1 MTVFIFDLHGSY
13 DNEQIHTRTPESKDQ
28 ACRESLVDINP
39 HACMKDIP
47 IMSDL
52 NVIFN
57 LFFLYFL
64 YLETLIV
71 LTVLD

>member
-13 DNEQIHTRTPESKDQ
+13 DNEQIHTRTPGSKDQ

-39 HACMKDIP
+39 HARMKDIP

-52 NVIFN
+52 NVI
-57 LFFLYFL
+57 YF
-64 YLETLIV
+64 
-71 LTVLD
+71 